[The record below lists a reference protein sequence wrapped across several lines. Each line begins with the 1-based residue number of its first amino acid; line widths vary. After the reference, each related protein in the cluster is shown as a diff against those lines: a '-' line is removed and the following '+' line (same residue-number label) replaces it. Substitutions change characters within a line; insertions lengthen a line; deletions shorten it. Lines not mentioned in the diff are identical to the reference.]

1 MAVLSI
7 LGRHLWPKGEWTL
20 RARVVVALVLLVLA
34 KVANVYVPLLYKQAV
49 DALGTAQAQAMAVP
63 VVLIL
68 AYGAARVLA
77 QAFGE
82 VRDAVFAPVA
92 QRAIR
97 NLALEVFGHLH
108 ALSLRFHLE
117 RQTGGLSR
125 VIERGTQGMEFL
137 IRFTTFNILPT
148 LLEIVLVGAILWRLY
163 DWRFTVVTLGV
174 IAAYIVFTVT
184 LSEWRIKFVRR
195 MNDADTE
202 ANAKAIDSLLNYE
215 TVKYFGNEAHEARRY
230 DVGRRRYE
238 LAAIRSSR
246 TLSLLNIGQGGIIA
260 VGLALI
266 MVMAGQGVVDHTMT
280 VGDFVAVNAFLLQ
293 LYAPLNMLG
302 FAYREIR
309 SALVSME
316 QMFGLLDVSEEVA
329 DRPGAPALQ
338 VSGGEIVFDHVDF
351 HYDKARPILHDV
363 SFRVAPGDTVAIV
376 GSSGAGKST
385 VSRILFRF
393 YDVAA
398 GHVRIDGQDIRDVSQ
413 ASLRAAIGVV
423 PQDTVLFND
432 TIYYNIAYGRP
443 DASREEV
450 EQAARLARIHD
461 FITGLPAGY
470 ESTVGERG
478 LKLSGGEKQRV
489 AIARTILK
497 NPRILL
503 FDEATSALDTRTE
516 QEIQRSLEEVSR
528 GRTTVVIAHRLST
541 IIHADEI
548 VVLDRGRVAERG
560 RHAELLARKRP
571 LRRHVASPAGGR
583 RRGCGQG
590 RDQGRGASVLPR
602 GRPPPCRRVAAAR
615 PVPGELCCRS
625 SPLARRSA
633 CKWVWRCRW
642 CRWPWSA
649 KARTSSPSVS
659 CRPPGRSACWPSA
672 RASRTWPRASVP
684 RPASSLPSAWG
695 R

>member
-1 MAVLSI
+1 MSPPDTDRIPKIGASRAWAVVGT
-7 LGRHLWPKGEWTL
+7 LGRHLWPKGEPGL
-20 RARVVVALVLLVLA
+20 RVRVVVAMVLLVLA
-34 KVANVYVPLLYKQAV
+34 KVTNVYVPILYKNAV
-49 DALGTAQAQAMAVP
+49 DALGEPVAQAVAVP
-63 VVLIL
+63 IALIL

-82 VRDAVFAPVA
+82 VRDAIFAPVS

-97 NLALEVFGHLH
+97 NLALEVFRHLH
-108 ALSLRFHLE
+108 ALSLRYHLE

-148 LLEIVLVGAILWRLY
+148 LFEIVLVGGILWTLY
-163 DWRFTVVTLGV
+163 DWRFAAVTLGAV
-174 IAAYIVFTVT
+174 TAYIAFSVV

-195 MNDADTE
+195 MNDADTD

-215 TVKYFGNEAHEARRY
+215 TVKYFGNEDHEARRF

-238 LAAIRSSR
+238 TAAIRSSR
-246 TLSLLNIGQGGIIA
+246 TLSLLNIGQGTLIA
-260 VGLALI
+260 IGLVSV
-266 MVMAGQGVVDHTMT
+266 MSMAGQGVVEGTMT
-280 VGDFVAVNAFLLQ
+280 LGDFVAVNAFLIQ
-293 LYAPLNMLG
+293 LYVPLNMLG

-309 SALVSME
+309 SALVNME
-316 QMFGLLDVSEEVA
+316 KMFGLLDVPAEIA
-329 DRPGAPALQ
+329 DRPGAPALA
-338 VSGGEIVFDHVDF
+338 VSGGEVVFDHVDF
-351 HYDKARPILHDV
+351 HYEQARPILHDV
-363 SFRVAPGDTVAIV
+363 SFRVPAGKTVAIV

-393 YDVAA
+393 YDVAS
-398 GHVRIDGQDIRDVSQ
+398 GSVKIDGQDIRDVRQ

-443 DASREEV
+443 DASREEI

-461 FITGLPAGY
+461 FIVALPQGY
-470 ESTVGERG
+470 EATVGERG

-541 IIHADEI
+541 VINADEI
-548 VVLDRGRVAERG
+548 VVLDHGRVVERG
-560 RHAELLARKRP
+560 RHGELLARDGLYADMWRRQQEAAAVVEHRVEEP
-571 LRRHVASPAGGR
+571 PSLRGEGH
-583 RRGCGQG
+583 
-590 RDQGRGASVLPR
+590 L
-602 GRPPPCRRVAAAR
+602 RVA
-615 PVPGELCCRS
+615 E
-625 SPLARRSA
+625 
-633 CKWVWRCRW
+633 
-642 CRWPWSA
+642 
-649 KARTSSPSVS
+649 
-659 CRPPGRSACWPSA
+659 
-672 RASRTWPRASVP
+672 
-684 RPASSLPSAWG
+684 
-695 R
+695 

>member
-1 MAVLSI
+1 MRTRVL
-7 LGRHLWPKGEWTL
+7 
-20 RARVVVALVLLVLA
+20 VALALLVLA
-34 KVANVYVPLLYKQAV
+34 KVANVYVPILYKHAV
-49 DALGTAQAQAMAVP
+49 DALGAPQGQVAAVP
-63 VVLIL
+63 VALIL
-68 AYGAARVLA
+68 AYGVARVLA

-82 VRDAVFAPVA
+82 IRDAIFAPVG

-97 NLALEVFGHLH
+97 NLALQVFGHLH
-108 ALSLRFHLE
+108 GLSLRYHLE

-148 LLEIVLVGAILWRLY
+148 LLEIAMVGAILWRLY
-163 DWRFTVVTLGV
+163 DWRFTAVTLGV
-174 IAAYIVFTVT
+174 IAGYIVFTVM
-184 LSEWRIKFVRR
+184 LSEWRIQFVRR

-215 TVKYFGNEAHEARRY
+215 TVKYFGNELHEARRY

-238 LAAIRSSR
+238 TAAIRSSR
-246 TLSLLNIGQGGIIA
+246 TLSLLNIGQGVIIA
-260 VGLALI
+260 IGLAAV
-266 MVMAGQGVVDHTMT
+266 MVMAGNGVVEHTMT

-309 SALVSME
+309 GALVNME
-316 QMFGLLDVSEEVA
+316 KMFGLLDVPPEIA
-329 DRPGAPALQ
+329 DKPDAPALE
-338 VSGGEIVFDHVDF
+338 VAGGEIVFDHVDF
-351 HYDKARPILHDV
+351 HYEKARPILHDV

-398 GHVRIDGQDIRDVSQ
+398 GQVLIDGQDIRDVGQ

-443 DASREEV
+443 NATREEV
-450 EQAARLARIHD
+450 EQAAKLARIHD
-461 FITGLPAGY
+461 FIMALPQKY

-528 GRTTVVIAHRLST
+528 GRTTLVIAHRLST

-548 VVLDRGRVAERG
+548 VVLDRGRVVERG
-560 RHAELLARKRP
+560 RHGELLARDGLYADMWRRQQEAAAEAERKVEAETDERP
-571 LRRHVASPAGGR
+571 SFRAEGHL
-583 RRGCGQG
+583 
-590 RDQGRGASVLPR
+590 
-602 GRPPPCRRVAAAR
+602 RVA
-615 PVPGELCCRS
+615 E
-625 SPLARRSA
+625 
-633 CKWVWRCRW
+633 
-642 CRWPWSA
+642 
-649 KARTSSPSVS
+649 
-659 CRPPGRSACWPSA
+659 
-672 RASRTWPRASVP
+672 
-684 RPASSLPSAWG
+684 
-695 R
+695 

>member
-1 MAVLSI
+1 MSPPANDRVPEMGASRTWAVI
-7 LGRHLWPKGEWTL
+7 AIMGRHLWPKGEIGL
-20 RARVVVALVLLVLA
+20 RIRVAVAMVLLILA
-34 KVANVYVPLLYKQAV
+34 KVTNVYVPILYKHAV
-49 DALGTAQAQAMAVP
+49 DALGEPAAQAVTVP
-63 VVLIL
+63 IALIL
-68 AYGAARVLA
+68 AYGVARVLA

-82 VRDAVFAPVA
+82 VRDAIFAPVS

-97 NLALEVFGHLH
+97 NLALEVFQHLH
-108 ALSLRFHLE
+108 ALSLRYHLE

-148 LLEIVLVGAILWRLY
+148 LFEIVLVSGILWTLY
-163 DWRFTVVTLGV
+163 DWRFMAVTLGAVTSYILFSV
-174 IAAYIVFTVT
+174 I

-195 MNDADTE
+195 MNDADTD

-215 TVKYFGNEAHEARRY
+215 TVKYFGNESHEAKRY

-238 LAAIRSSR
+238 TAAIRSSR
-246 TLSLLNIGQGGIIA
+246 TLSLLNIGQGSIIA
-260 VGLALI
+260 VGLVAV
-266 MVMAGQGVVDHTMT
+266 MSMAGYGVIHGTMT
-280 VGDFVAVNAFLLQ
+280 LGDFVAVNAFLIQ
-293 LYAPLNMLG
+293 LYVPLNMLG

-309 SALVSME
+309 SALVNME
-316 QMFGLLDVSEEVA
+316 KMFGLLDVDAEIA
-329 DRPGAPALQ
+329 DRPGAPSLV

-351 HYDKARPILHDV
+351 HYEKARPILHDV
-363 SFRVAPGDTVAIV
+363 SFRVPAGNTVAIV

-393 YDVAA
+393 YDVAS
-398 GHVRIDGQDIRDVSQ
+398 GTVKIDGQNIREVQQ

-443 DASREEV
+443 EASREEV
-450 EQAARLARIHD
+450 EHAARLARIHD
-461 FITGLPAGY
+461 FIVALPEGY
-470 ESTVGERG
+470 NATVGERG

-541 IIHADEI
+541 VINADEI
-548 VVLDRGRVAERG
+548 VVLDRGRVVERG
-560 RHAELLARKRP
+560 RHGDLLGRNGLYADMWRRQQEAAAEAEHEVEEPPSFRGEGHL
-571 LRRHVASPAGGR
+571 HVA
-583 RRGCGQG
+583 
-590 RDQGRGASVLPR
+590 D
-602 GRPPPCRRVAAAR
+602 
-615 PVPGELCCRS
+615 
-625 SPLARRSA
+625 
-633 CKWVWRCRW
+633 
-642 CRWPWSA
+642 
-649 KARTSSPSVS
+649 
-659 CRPPGRSACWPSA
+659 
-672 RASRTWPRASVP
+672 
-684 RPASSLPSAWG
+684 
-695 R
+695 

>member
-1 MAVLSI
+1 MSPPDTDRVPKIGASRSWAVVGIMA
-7 LGRHLWPKGEWTL
+7 RHLWPKGEIGL
-20 RARVVVALVLLVLA
+20 RSRVVVAMVLLVLA
-34 KVANVYVPLLYKQAV
+34 KVTNVYVPILYKHAV
-49 DALGTAQAQAMAVP
+49 DALGEPAAQAVAVP
-63 VVLIL
+63 IALIV

-82 VRDAVFAPVA
+82 VRDAIFAPVS

-97 NLALEVFGHLH
+97 NLALEVFRHLH
-108 ALSLRFHLE
+108 ALSLRYHLE

-148 LLEIVLVGAILWRLY
+148 LFEIVLVGGILWSLY
-163 DWRFTVVTLGV
+163 DWRFMAVTLGAV
-174 IAAYIVFTVT
+174 TAYIAFSVV

-195 MNDADTE
+195 MNDADTD

-215 TVKYFGNEAHEARRY
+215 TVKYFGNEVHEARRF

-238 LAAIRSSR
+238 TAAIRSSR
-246 TLSLLNIGQGGIIA
+246 TLSLLNVGQGAIISL
-260 VGLALI
+260 GLVSV
-266 MVMAGQGVVDHTMT
+266 MSMAGHGVVDGTMT
-280 VGDFVAVNAFLLQ
+280 LGDFVAVNAFLIQ
-293 LYAPLNMLG
+293 LYVPLNMLG

-309 SALVSME
+309 SALVNME
-316 QMFGLLDVSEEVA
+316 KMFGLLDVDAEIA
-329 DRPGAPALQ
+329 DRPGAVALA
-338 VSGGEIVFDHVDF
+338 VTGGEIVFDHVDF
-351 HYDKARPILHDV
+351 HYEKARPILHDV
-363 SFRVAPGDTVAIV
+363 SFRVPAGKTVAIV

-393 YDVAA
+393 YDVAS
-398 GHVRIDGQDIRDVSQ
+398 GSVKIDGQDIREVRQ

-423 PQDTVLFND
+423 PQDTVPFND

-461 FITGLPAGY
+461 FIVALPQGY
-470 ESTVGERG
+470 EATVGERG

-497 NPRILL
+497 DPRILL

-541 IIHADEI
+541 VINADEI
-548 VVLDRGRVAERG
+548 VVLDRGRVVERG
-560 RHAELLARKRP
+560 RHGDLLARNGLYADMWSRQQEAAAEAE
-571 LRRHVASPAGGR
+571 HQVEE
-583 RRGCGQG
+583 
-590 RDQGRGASVLPR
+590 
-602 GRPPPCRRVAAAR
+602 PPSFRAEGHLRVA
-615 PVPGELCCRS
+615 E
-625 SPLARRSA
+625 
-633 CKWVWRCRW
+633 
-642 CRWPWSA
+642 
-649 KARTSSPSVS
+649 
-659 CRPPGRSACWPSA
+659 
-672 RASRTWPRASVP
+672 
-684 RPASSLPSAWG
+684 
-695 R
+695 

>member
-1 MAVLSI
+1 MSPPGNDRVPKLSASRTWAVVGIMA
-7 LGRHLWPKGEWTL
+7 RHLWPIGETGL
-20 RARVVVALVLLVLA
+20 RSRVVVAMVLLVLA
-34 KVANVYVPLLYKQAV
+34 KVTNVYVPILYKHAV
-49 DALGTAQAQAMAVP
+49 DALGEPTAQAIAVP
-63 VVLIL
+63 IALIV

-82 VRDAVFAPVA
+82 VRDAIFAPVS

-97 NLALEVFGHLH
+97 NLALEVFRHLH
-108 ALSLRFHLE
+108 ALSLRYHLE

-148 LLEIVLVGAILWRLY
+148 LFEIVLVGGILWSLY
-163 DWRFTVVTLGV
+163 DWRFTAVTLGAV
-174 IAAYIVFTVT
+174 TAYIVFSVV

-195 MNDADTE
+195 MNDADTD

-215 TVKYFGNEAHEARRY
+215 TVKYFGNETHEGRRF

-238 LAAIRSSR
+238 TAAIRSSR
-246 TLSLLNIGQGGIIA
+246 TLSLLNIGQGAIIA
-260 VGLALI
+260 VGLVAV
-266 MVMAGQGVVDHTMT
+266 MSMAGQGVIRGTMT
-280 VGDFVAVNAFLLQ
+280 LGDFVAVNAFLIQ
-293 LYAPLNMLG
+293 LYVPLNMLG

-309 SALVSME
+309 NALVNME
-316 QMFGLLDVSEEVA
+316 KMFGLLDVAAEIA
-329 DRPGAPALQ
+329 DRPGAPSL
-338 VSGGEIVFDHVDF
+338 VVTGGEIVFDHVDF
-351 HYDKARPILHDV
+351 HYEAARPILHDV
-363 SFRVAPGDTVAIV
+363 SFRVPAGHTVAIV

-393 YDVAA
+393 YDVAS
-398 GHVRIDGQDIRDVSQ
+398 GSVKIDGQDIREVQ
-413 ASLRAAIGVV
+413 QTSLRAAIGVV

-450 EQAARLARIHD
+450 EQAARMARIHD
-461 FITGLPAGY
+461 FITALPQGY
-470 ESTVGERG
+470 EATVGERG

-541 IIHADEI
+541 VINADEI
-548 VVLDRGRVAERG
+548 VVLDRGRIVERG
-560 RHAELLARKRP
+560 RHGELLARNGLYADMWSRQQEAAAEAEQQVEEP
-571 LRRHVASPAGGR
+571 PSFRAEGHLHVA
-583 RRGCGQG
+583 
-590 RDQGRGASVLPR
+590 D
-602 GRPPPCRRVAAAR
+602 
-615 PVPGELCCRS
+615 
-625 SPLARRSA
+625 
-633 CKWVWRCRW
+633 
-642 CRWPWSA
+642 
-649 KARTSSPSVS
+649 
-659 CRPPGRSACWPSA
+659 
-672 RASRTWPRASVP
+672 
-684 RPASSLPSAWG
+684 
-695 R
+695 

>member
-1 MAVLSI
+1 MSPPSSARPQK
-7 LGRHLWPKGEWTL
+7 LGTKRAWAAMRFLGPHLWPKGEPGL
-20 RARVVVALVLLVLA
+20 RMRVAVALVLLVLA
-34 KVANVYVPLLYKQAV
+34 KVANVYVPILYKYGV
-49 DALGTAQAQAMAVP
+49 DALGEPRAKLIAVP
-63 VVLIL
+63 VMLIL

-77 QAFGE
+77 QALGE
-82 VRDAVFAPVA
+82 VRDALFSPVS

-97 NLALEVFGHLH
+97 NLALETFRHLH
-108 ALSLRFHLE
+108 ALSLRYHLE

-137 IRFTTFNILPT
+137 IRFMTFNILPT
-148 LLEIVLVGAILWRLY
+148 LFEIVLVAAILWHLY
-163 DWRFTVVTLGV
+163 DWRFSIVTLAV
-174 IAAYIVFTVT
+174 IGAYIVFTVT
-184 LSEWRIKFVRR
+184 LSEWRIAFVRR

-215 TVKYFGNEAHEARRY
+215 TVKYFGNEAHELRRF

-238 LAAIRSSR
+238 IAAIASSR
-246 TLSLLNIGQGGIIA
+246 TLSLLNIGQGLIISI
-260 VGLALI
+260 GLVLV
-266 MVMAGQGVVDHTMT
+266 MVLAGQGVVDGTMT
-280 VGDFVAVNAFLLQ
+280 LGDFVAVNAFLLQ

-309 SALVSME
+309 NALVSME
-316 QMFGLLDVSEEVA
+316 QMFGLLDVPPEIA
-329 DRPGAPALQ
+329 DKPGAPALA

-351 HYDKARPILHDV
+351 HYDRNRPILHDV
-363 SFRVAPGDTVAIV
+363 SFRVPAGNSVAIV

-393 YDVAA
+393 YDVA
-398 GHVRIDGQDIRDVSQ
+398 GGSVRIDGQNIHDVTQ

-432 TIYYNIAYGRP
+432 TVYYNISYGRP
-443 DASREEV
+443 DATRAEV

-461 FITGLPAGY
+461 FIETLPAGY
-470 ESTVGERG
+470 ETTVGERG

-497 NPRILL
+497 NPQILL

-541 IIHADEI
+541 IVNADEI

-560 RHAELLARKRP
+560 RHSELLARDG
-571 LRRHVASPAGGR
+571 LYADMWRRQQEDAA
-583 RRGCGQG
+583 
-590 RDQGRGASVLPR
+590 D
-602 GRPPPCRRVAAAR
+602 AAR
-615 PVPGELCCRS
+615 QVDEQ
-625 SPLARRSA
+625 
-633 CKWVWRCRW
+633 
-642 CRWPWSA
+642 
-649 KARTSSPSVS
+649 PSF
-659 CRPPGRSACWPSA
+659 
-672 RASRTWPRASVP
+672 RAEGHLRATVE
-684 RPASSLPSAWG
+684 
-695 R
+695 